1 MTDDGRQRTEKDG
14 LTQRRKGAESGGLT
28 IYIASSWR
36 NQHAVEMLTRLLR
49 ECGHEVRSFVENNNG
64 ECTKRMPFDEWA
76 ESEEGRRSFKYD
88 TNSAM
93 NSDLVI
99 YIGPSGTDAWAEV
112 GAAWASGVPVM
123 GLWAKGEPAGLMRRM
138 VEWKKGVDHLLAG
151 VKLYAKQTAVVQK
164 GFRSLINER

>member
-1 MTDDGRQRTEKDG
+1 MTGG
-14 LTQRRKGAESGGLT
+14 PGLT

-49 ECGHEVRSFVENNNG
+49 DCGHEVKSFVENDHG
-64 ECTKRMPFDEWA
+64 EYTKAMPFDDWVW
-76 ESEEGRRSFKYD
+76 SEEGRRSFKYD
-88 TNSAM
+88 TNAAM

-123 GLWAKGEPAGLMRRM
+123 GLWAKGDPAGLMRRM
-138 VEWKKGVDHLLAG
+138 VDWKEGVDHLLAG
-151 VKLYAKQTAVVQK
+151 VYLYASQMGAVPY
-164 GFRSLINER
+164 GFKSTL